1 MKKQMKRLITFAL
14 ALILCVTAI
23 PHFAMQ
29 ADAASAGGPSVV
41 YQSHLAERGWT
52 SAVSNGATSGTTGES
67 RRMEGL
73 KIYLQ
78 NVSGGITY
86 RAHVQNIGWM
96 GWTSNGSMAGTEG
109 RSLRMEAIEIKL
121 TGQAAQKYTVQYRV
135 HVQEIGWMDWV
146 SDGMTAGTVGR
157 SLQIEAIQ
165 IKLVEKNGSFWQ
177 WPMAQQNN
185 GYRLTQNFNS
195 YSSSMA
201 KKGRPYHT
209 GLDMVCSNK
218 QIMAAADGVVT
229 YRGYSN
235 GNGNHIILKHN
246 FNGVE
251 VFTLYSH
258 LANFNGCPAQGQG
271 VSKGTVIG
279 TMGSTGNST
288 GPHLHFAIYTGNST
302 DPIGYSSA
310 SGANCIRDTA
320 RGLTFYNPTYVIQN
334 NRLP

>member
-1 MKKQMKRLITFAL
+1 MKKQMKRLMSFAL
-14 ALILCVTAI
+14 ALMLCVSAI
-23 PHFAMQ
+23 PLFATN
-29 ADAASAGGPSVV
+29 AAAAGSPGVS
-41 YQSHLAERGWT
+41 YQTHLSERGWV

-67 RRMEGL
+67 RRMEAI
-73 KIYLQ
+73 KISLQ
-78 NVSGGITY
+78 NISGGITY

-96 GWTSNGSMAGTEG
+96 GWTSNGSVAGTEG

-121 TGQAAQKYTVQYRV
+121 TGQAAQKYSVQYRV
-135 HVQEIGWMDWV
+135 HVQEIGWMGWV

-157 SLQIEAIQ
+157 SLQIEAIE
-165 IKLVEKNGSFWQ
+165 IKLVEKNGAFWQ
-177 WPMAQQNN
+177 WPMVQENN
-185 GYRLTQNFNS
+185 GYRLTQGFNS

-209 GLDMVCSNK
+209 GLDMVCSSK
-218 QIMAAADGVVT
+218 QIMAAADGVVV
-229 YRGYSN
+229 YRGYSS
-235 GNGNHIILKHN
+235 GNGNHIVLKHN

-258 LANFNGCPAQGQG
+258 LANFNGCPAKNQA

-302 DPIGYSSA
+302 DPIGYASA

-320 RGLTFYNPTYVIQN
+320 RGLTFYNPAYVIQN